1 MRRRKAAIVLTGI
14 FLLAGFL
21 AAGFGGALAA
31 SPKGVLKASVHWGIS
46 ADWLDPSMPGLGNAS
61 DFVLRF
67 YHDALVKPMPG
78 ELYAPGLAESW
89 TIRPDYKVFEFKLR
103 KGVKF
108 HNGDEMTAEDV
119 VFTFQRYKGTNA
131 KILRDKLEKVEALNP
146 NLVRVTFKSSFP
158 NFFEYFLTGTSS
170 VGWILP
176 KKYIERVGDAEFKKN
191 PVGCGPYKFVEF
203 KPDQRMVG
211 EAFEGFWR
219 KVPNIKRIEFIFIK
233 ELPTRYA
240 MIKRGEIDIATL
252 IQDVFYQ
259 RVKNDPSLR
268 LLNPLSSANW
278 IVHMASQWDPKSPW
292 SDPRVRKAASLAI
305 DRKSL
310 ADIHM
315 PGGKP
320 HGTLGLDGDPEGIEL
335 APDPYDPGQAKKLL
349 AEAGYPK
356 GFHGGTYVPYDGP
369 YWPYSEQIAN
379 YWKAIG
385 ITLDTV
391 LVDRAAWPAKRRGGM
406 KGATFI
412 DVTQQATIGGRLEYL
427 LGPLKYG
434 TYPDIQALWERY
446 VATVDPAQ
454 RKATI
459 GQIQKM
465 IYDRTMF
472 IPLNT
477 VTSPAA
483 LGPHVKGDPY
493 KIKRPYP
500 IWYISPME
508 DVELND

>member
-1 MRRRKAAIVLTGI
+1 MRKGKVVNVLTGTLLILGI
-14 FLLAGFL
+14 FCLGS
-21 AAGFGGALAA
+21 GGALAA

-46 ADWLDPSMPGLGNAS
+46 ADWLDPSMPSLGNAS
-61 DFVLRF
+61 EFVLRLF
-67 YHDALVKPMPG
+67 HDSLVKQMPEG
-78 ELYAPGLAESW
+78 LYTPCLAESW

-119 VFTFQRYKGTNA
+119 VFTFRRYKGTNI
-131 KILRDKLEKVEALNP
+131 KIFREKLEKVEALNP
-146 NLVRVTFKSSFP
+146 HLVRVTFKKPFP
-158 NFFEYFLTGTSS
+158 NFFEYFLTGTST
-170 VGWILP
+170 VGWVLP
-176 KKYIERVGDAEFKKN
+176 KKYIEKVGDAKFKKN
-191 PVGCGPYKFVEF
+191 PIGCGPYKFVEF

-219 KVPNIKRIEFIFIK
+219 KVPHIKRMEFYFIK

-252 IQDVFYQ
+252 IQDVFYEK
-259 RVKNDPSLR
+259 VKNDPSLR
-268 LLNPLSSANW
+268 LLNPLSPTNW
-278 IVHMASQWDPKSPW
+278 VVYMTNQWDPKSPW

-305 DRKSL
+305 DRKSI

-320 HGTLGLDGDPEGIEL
+320 HGTLGLEGDPEGIEL
-335 APDPYDPGQAKKLL
+335 APDPYDPGRAKKLL

-385 ITLDTV
+385 ITFDSV
-391 LVDRAAWPAKRRGGM
+391 LVDRAAWRAKRRGGM
-406 KGATFI
+406 KGTTFL
-412 DVTQQATIGGRLEYL
+412 DVTMQATIGGRLEYL

-446 VATVDPAQ
+446 VATVEPAK
-454 RKATI
+454 RKELI

-472 IPLNT
+472 ITLNT

-483 LGPHVKGDPY
+483 IGPKVKGDPY

-500 IWYISPME
+500 LWYISPME